1 MDVLHT
7 RCAALDVHK
16 KTVVAAVQVHGSS
29 SAAEKETR
37 TFSTMT
43 QDLLALSDW
52 LLSFGVTHVAMEAT
66 GEYWKPVY
74 NLLEG
79 QFELLVVNAHH
90 VKNLPGRKTDV
101 KDAEWLADLLQHG
114 MLRASFIPA
123 PEQRDLRELV
133 RHRTNFVR
141 ERVNVINR
149 IQKLL
154 EGANIK
160 LASVAT
166 DVLGKSGRSMLDE
179 IAQGQEDPVV
189 LAHLARGSLRG
200 KIDALE
206 QALCGRIKP
215 HQRVILQELL
225 RQIDSLDE
233 SIGHLEAQIVDYSA
247 PFEGA
252 VRRLD
257 TIPGVSESTAQA
269 IVGEIGADMSHWASH
284 SHLAAWAGVAP
295 GNHESAG
302 KRLSGRSRPGN
313 KALKR
318 ALTEAAWAAS
328 HTKDTYLAAL
338 YHRLAARRGRKR
350 AIIGVAHA
358 ILVAAYHMLKRGQE
372 YKDLGPD
379 HFDSRSEDVT
389 VRNCTKRL
397 TQLGYSVQL
406 TKTNVPAAA

>member
-1 MDVLHT
+1 MEVVNP

-16 KTVVAAVQVHGSS
+16 KTVVAAVRVHASTG
-29 SAAEKETR
+29 AAREETR

-43 QDLLALSDW
+43 PDLLALSDW
-52 LLSFGVTHVAMEAT
+52 LGARGVTHVAMEAT

-101 KDAEWLADLLQHG
+101 KDAEWLAQLLQHG
-114 MLRASFIPA
+114 LLRASFIPPA
-123 PEQRDLRELV
+123 EQRDLRELV

-141 ERVNVINR
+141 ERVNIVNR

-154 EGANIK
+154 EGSNIK
-160 LASVAT
+160 LASVAS
-166 DVLGKSGRSMLDE
+166 DVMGKSGRAMLDRIVE
-179 IAQGQEDPVV
+179 GQEDPVL

-206 QALCGRIKP
+206 QALSGRIKA
-215 HQRVILQELL
+215 HQRVILAELL

-233 SIGHLEAQIVDYSA
+233 SIGRLEAQITDYSV
-247 PFEGA
+247 PFEKA
-252 VRRLD
+252 VRHLD
-257 TIPGVSESTAQA
+257 TITGVSVTTAQA
-269 IVGEIGADMSHWASH
+269 IVGEIGVDMSHFATH

-302 KRLSGRSRPGN
+302 KRLSGRARPGN

-328 HTKDTYLAAL
+328 HTRDTYLSAL

-358 ILVAAYHMLKRGQE
+358 ILVAAYHMIQRDE
-372 YKDLGPD
+372 DYKELGPA
-379 HFDSRSEDVT
+379 HFDSRREERT
-389 VRNCTKRL
+389 VQTCKKRL
-397 TQLGYSVQL
+397 ERIGYDVHL
-406 TKTNVPAAA
+406 TKTNVPVAA